1 MSRFIQYD
9 KTSTYLENMNNAKM
23 QRERRMNSEIEQMKK
38 DKIELDKIKN
48 EMEYEEK
55 LEKEKKALMKKKQY
69 EEYMNYMKFK
79 QNKIPEEMNELNIK
93 LGGDNRTIKKQ
104 NYNEQM
110 DNLCLNPT
118 KNENIFPQK
127 QFINFSQAGRNYQRG
142 YSHGYNIL
150 TGEIFEQQNKNV
162 QMTEGKENI
171 EKMEYNLEEKEIDNK
186 KEQNKLN
193 EEDYLAYMEMLR
205 QKELEQNNI
214 FSNNREEVPYQ
225 YEELYD
231 KTDNININNNPN
243 QNIIQ
248 PNLPYQY
255 NEYSDHP
262 KKSYHVVPQSKQINK
277 YQENIKSNNQYQYNV
292 LDSSNSEYLL
302 NKRKNM
308 TSYEDIYKGKEYHM
322 NHNNINENEKNKKLE
337 KQKEYAKI
345 LEGQINSKNIYY
357 ETMRNLS
364 KNSEPERDRFKNDNN
379 LLFGGMNPYM
389 KIKERNNKLSD
400 IPEDPYSNKNFNINS
415 NNSHLN
421 SNPILNP
428 ENNNQLN
435 DRIRTSERL
444 QKNGNIIIAK

>member
-38 DKIELDKIKN
+38 DKFELDKIKN

-69 EEYMNYMKFK
+69 EEYLNYMKFK

-255 NEYSDHP
+255 NEYSDLP
-262 KKSYHVVPQSKQINK
+262 KKSYHVVPQSQQINK

-400 IPEDPYSNKNFNINS
+400 IPEDPYSYKNFNINS